1 MKSSV
6 LGLLRIF
13 IWFLPFDFQPFR
25 FDSNFSNHTRYR
37 VYSVPRTGSP
47 WSESRVSSNK
57 RGPGFTK
64 HLKRGTT
71 STVPP
76 YRTTGTIFPS
86 PQSCNTRAIML
97 RRSNNSYLYERLTPR
112 RTVFPVRDDES
123 AVVVATLRDGNDDVR
138 VRDNRAITGTI
149 SDHPSSSSKSSSS
162 HRHVVYRSLCD
173 PDVIPDEARD
183 VTWYDPF

>member
-1 MKSSV
+1 
-6 LGLLRIF
+6 
-13 IWFLPFDFQPFR
+13 
-25 FDSNFSNHTRYR
+25 
-37 VYSVPRTGSP
+37 
-47 WSESRVSSNK
+47 
-57 RGPGFTK
+57 
-64 HLKRGTT
+64 
-71 STVPP
+71 
-76 YRTTGTIFPS
+76 
-86 PQSCNTRAIML
+86 ML

-162 HRHVVYRSLCD
+162 HRHVLYRSLCD

-183 VTWYDPF
+183 VTWYDPFFKNDSNIIAAFDMDQRKIEEYKFDSLTNV